1 MIAVFILFDVQHVSQ
16 YQQWIS
22 NIHFNMPKAHIFILQ
37 DVGQHKMK
45 HNAIFNAGIKSA
57 GLGKVAT
64 ILCIN
69 TIYNI
74 ITNPIDIQR
83 FIETNGFDNTLDS
96 FQLCQKSFNGLG
108 EAIVRHIATNMQ
120 TPTRIHFQMKQE
132 SNTCVHDPYLIPP
145 STKNQK

>member
-1 MIAVFILFDVQHVSQ
+1 MFAVFILFDVQHVFQ

-37 DVGQHKMK
+37 DVGQYKMNY
-45 HNAIFNAGIKSA
+45 NAIFNAGIKSA
-57 GLGKVAT
+57 GLGKSAT

-69 TIYNI
+69 PIYNM
-74 ITNPIDIQR
+74 ITKLIDIQC
-83 FIETNGFDNTLDS
+83 FMETNGFDNTLDS
-96 FQLCQKSFNGLG
+96 FQLCQKEFNGL
-108 EAIVRHIATNMQ
+108 EEVIVTHVATNMQ

-145 STKNQK
+145 PTQNQK